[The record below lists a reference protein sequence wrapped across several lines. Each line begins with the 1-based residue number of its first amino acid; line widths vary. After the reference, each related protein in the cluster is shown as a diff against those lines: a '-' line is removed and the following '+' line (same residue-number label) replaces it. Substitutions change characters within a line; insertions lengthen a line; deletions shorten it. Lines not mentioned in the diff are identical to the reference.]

1 MRRWAALLVSVA
13 MGIGLVLT
21 PGLAAASTD
30 DPVPIPGGIETDL
43 PPPNGPI
50 IHVFLLLAVLAVLAS
65 RLGQH
70 GHGQGDGEAAPAGDA
85 DTPPLETSAHG
96 AGGDEPSRR

>member
-1 MRRWAALLVSVA
+1 LRDATVWWVAALCCVIVWALGWSS
-13 MGIGLVLT
+13 GFL
-21 PGLAAASTD
+21 
-30 DPVPIPGGIETDL
+30 
-43 PPPNGPI
+43 GPI

-70 GHGQGDGEAAPAGDA
+70 GHGQDDGEAAPAGDA

-96 AGGDEPSRR
+96 AGGDEPARR